1 MIREKISALIR
12 DAVMREFRAAD
23 APDFSMT
30 PPENP
35 AHGDYATNA
44 AMIVAKSA
52 HMNPMEAAERIR
64 SAMTGH
70 ELFERVE
77 VAKPGFVNIFL
88 KSDAALSVLAELLKN
103 PDLWGASN
111 IGRDKTVVLDYFQL
125 NIAKRPHIGHIR
137 SAIIGDA
144 LKRIFLSQ
152 GYNAVSDTHVGD
164 WGTQFGILLLGY
176 KEAGANLHKETVGQD
191 PFGALE
197 EIYMAE
203 NARIKDDPLRRE
215 LAKQE
220 FAKLE
225 QGDRENREIW
235 QWMVEVSMKNLE
247 GSAGRLG
254 LLAFDEHRGESFYED
269 KMQAIVELALQKGV
283 AKKTEDGAIIVD
295 LTAEKLDE
303 AVLIKSDGASTYLLR
318 DLATI
323 RYRKEQWR
331 FWKNLYVV
339 DVRQSHHFKQV
350 FRVAE
355 LLGFEGVGESEHVSY
370 GFVKLPE
377 GMLSTRAG
385 NVISLE
391 KVLDEAVEKARE
403 AIRAKNP
410 DLADADSVSRAVG
423 IGALKY
429 FDLSHH
435 RTSDIVFSWDRAL
448 SFEGNTGPY
457 LQYTYARLKSILR
470 KAGVKNPVLPKD
482 AKPDQLER
490 QLAVLALRFPEA
502 IEDALAIYSPHVL
515 AAYLYDLA
523 KIANEFYH
531 SHPVMQEE
539 NEEKKNLRLTLI
551 TAVATTLKRGLYL
564 LGIEAPEEM

>member
-1 MIREKISALIR
+1 MMREQIHALIQ
-12 DAVMREFRAAD
+12 DAVTREFGVAGT
-23 APDFSMT
+23 PDFSVV
-30 PPENP
+30 PPEDP
-35 AHGDYATNA
+35 LHGDYATNV
-44 AMIVAKSA
+44 AMVIAKTVRS
-52 HMNPMEAAERIR
+52 NPMEVAERIKN
-64 SAMTGH
+64 AIAEH
-70 ELFERVE
+70 ELIGRIE

-88 KSDAALSVLAELLKN
+88 ENDATLHTLGQILENAEVWGVSD
-103 PDLWGASN
+103 
-111 IGRDKTVVLDYFQL
+111 IGRGKTVMLDYFQL

-144 LKRIFLSQ
+144 LKRMFASQ
-152 GYNAVSDTHVGD
+152 GYHAVSDTHVGD

-176 KEAGANLHKETVGQD
+176 KETGASLHKEVVGSD

-197 EIYMAE
+197 KIYLAE
-203 NARIKDDPLRRE
+203 NARIKDDPDRRE
-215 LAKQE
+215 RAKQE

-225 QGDRENREIW
+225 QGDQENREIW
-235 QWMVEVSMKNLE
+235 QWMVDISMKNLE
-247 GSAGRLG
+247 TSAARLG
-254 LLAFDEHRGESFYED
+254 LLPFDEHRGESFYED
-269 KMQAIVELALQKGV
+269 KMAAIVELALKKGI
-283 AKKTEDGAIIVD
+283 AKKTEDGAVIVD
-295 LTAEKLDE
+295 LTHEKLDE

-323 RYRKEQWR
+323 RYRKEQWN

-339 DVRQSHHFKQV
+339 DVRQSHHFKQA

-385 NVISLE
+385 NVIALE
-391 KVLDEAVEKARE
+391 KVLDEAIEKARS
-403 AIRAKNP
+403 AIKDKNP
-410 DLADADSVSRAVG
+410 DLSGSENVARAVG

-435 RTSDIVFSWDRAL
+435 RASDIVFSWDRAL
-448 SFEGNTGPY
+448 SFDGNTGPY

-470 KAGVKNPVLPKD
+470 KSQITIRQPADKSQIADINVEMD
-482 AKPDQLER
+482 ALER
-490 QLAVLALRFPEA
+490 YLAVLILRFPEA

-523 KIANEFYH
+523 K
-531 SHPVMQEE
+531 S
-539 NEEKKNLRLTLI
+539 
-551 TAVATTLKRGLYL
+551 
-564 LGIEAPEEM
+564 